1 MELITDKL
9 RCPMFKKNNIKRFY
23 ISIKSFYS
31 QQQNGFTLV
40 ELLVSTAVFGI
51 LMVALVSICTIM
63 NQAVTTQGVS
73 ADVQQ
78 KVRMGLQT
86 MMQDIRLAGLDP
98 DQSDLFGVEQAT
110 STKIRFTKDVDQ
122 DGVIDEGNE
131 ERITYEL
138 QGTQIV
144 QIQDEGTTS
153 QVSVILLDNV
163 SNLNFSFFD
172 PDESSIATPVAAANL
187 ENIHAVD
194 ILLSVNQPAGRD
206 DPVQRQLDT
215 RVICRNLRY

>member
-1 MELITDKL
+1 MITDKL
-9 RCPMFKKNNIKRFY
+9 RCPMIKKNNIKRFY
-23 ISIKSFYS
+23 TSINYFYN

-40 ELLVSTAVFGI
+40 ELLVSLAVLGI
-51 LMVALVSICTIM
+51 FIVAMGSVFTITK
-63 NQAVTTQGVS
+63 QAVTTQGVS

-110 STKIRFTKDVDQ
+110 STKIRFTKDIDQ
-122 DGVIDEGNE
+122 NGVIDDGNE

-138 QGTQIV
+138 QGTQVV
-144 QIQDEGTTS
+144 QIQDEGTAS
-153 QVSVILLDNV
+153 QVSAVLLDNV
-163 SNLNFSFFD
+163 ANLNFSFFD
-172 PDESSIATPVAAANL
+172 SDNSSIAPPVAAANL

-194 ILLSVNQPAGRD
+194 ILLSVNQAAGRD
-206 DPVQRQLDT
+206 APVQRQLDT
-215 RVICRNLRY
+215 RVICRNMRY

>member
-1 MELITDKL
+1 MITDRL

-23 ISIKSFYS
+23 TSLKSFYS
-31 QQQNGFTLV
+31 QQQNGVTLV
-40 ELLVSTAVFGI
+40 ELLVSIAVFGI
-51 LMVALVSICTIM
+51 LIVAMVSIFTITK
-63 NQAVTTQGVS
+63 QAVTTQGVS

-78 KVRMGLQT
+78 KVRMGLQI

-153 QVSVILLDNV
+153 QVSAVLLDNV
-163 SNLNFSFFD
+163 ANLNFSFFD
-172 PDESSIATPVAAANL
+172 PDEISIATPVAAANL
-187 ENIHAVD
+187 ENIHGVD
-194 ILLSVNQPAGRD
+194 ILLSVNQPAGRG
-206 DPVQRQLDT
+206 DPVQRQLDS